1 MTPVGVVRTALA
13 VLVRHRRPA
22 YLAALLATAVNTVPD
37 VARQLLVH
45 DSPSVAAALLVDVV
59 GFGTALVA
67 QLWVTG
73 AVTALPDGGR
83 LTLRGALGRGTG
95 VALRAVRTAPGA
107 VALGV
112 VLGGAVSALLT
123 LPPSIA
129 ALGVDGVLGPLG
141 SPGAGAFAV
150 ATVSDVVASV
160 VTLPFLAIVLV
171 IAAGRRLAR
180 SPGGQ

>member
-1 MTPVGVVRTALA
+1 MTPVGVVRAALV
-13 VLVRHRRPA
+13 VLARHRRPA

-37 VARQLLVH
+37 VGRQLLVH

-73 AVTALPDGGR
+73 AVAALPDGGR
-83 LTLRGALGRGTG
+83 LTPRGALGRGTCL
-95 VALRAVRTAPGA
+95 ALRGVRTAPGA

-123 LPPSIA
+123 LPVSVA
-129 ALGVDGVLGPLG
+129 ALGVDGVIGPLD

-160 VTLPFLAIVLV
+160 ATLPFLAILLV
-171 IAAGRRLAR
+171 IAAGHRLAT
-180 SPGGQ
+180 SPAGQ

>member
-1 MTPVGVVRTALA
+1 VTPVGVVRAALA
-13 VLVRHRRPA
+13 VLVRHPGPA

-37 VARQLLVH
+37 VGRQLLVH
-45 DSPSVAAALLVDVV
+45 DSPSVAAALLVDAV

-73 AVTALPDGGR
+73 AVAALPDGGR
-83 LTLRGALGRGTG
+83 LAPRGALRRGTG
-95 VALRAVRTAPGA
+95 LSLHAVRTAPGA

-123 LPPSIA
+123 LPVSIA
-129 ALGVDGVLGPLG
+129 ALGVDGVLGPLD
-141 SPGAGAFAV
+141 SPGAGAFTV

-160 VTLPFLAIVLV
+160 ATLPFLGIVLV
-171 IAAGRRLAR
+171 IAAGRRLAG